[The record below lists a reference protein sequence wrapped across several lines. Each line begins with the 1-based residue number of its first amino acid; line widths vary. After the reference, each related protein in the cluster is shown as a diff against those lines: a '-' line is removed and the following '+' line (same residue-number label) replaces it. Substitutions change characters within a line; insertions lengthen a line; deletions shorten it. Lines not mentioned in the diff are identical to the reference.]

1 MGGDGG
7 RRQNPE
13 GRGQGRRRAESRG
26 PPPSQRRPR
35 PPSSRRPGAAA
46 PTGRPASG
54 TEPAR
59 PCSGRG
65 PPRHAAHPPRGT
77 GLEGERFRSGSLRFT
92 SHRGKDSD
100 SGRSAAPHAEGP
112 PEAQLPAGRGAEG
125 LPGSERPAAG
135 PLPLSRR
142 REHRAAPGA
151 APTSSERPN
160 MHQPITSSAEAAP
173 AAAAIFASGPSGLR
187 RRARGRGGER
197 GDCEGRGARAP

>member
-1 MGGDGG
+1 METAGDAKTPRVGG
-7 RRQNPE
+7 RA
-13 GRGQGRRRAESRG
+13 GDVRRAEAPLPVNDARAHRAREDRALR
-26 PPPSQRRPR
+26 PPPGA
-35 PPSSRRPGAAA
+35 PPPAPSPPGPAQAEGLLGTQLTRPGAQALRASVSEVEACVLLVTEEKTATAAA
-46 PTGRPASG
+46 PRRPTQRA
-54 TEPAR
+54 
-59 PCSGRG
+59 
-65 PPRHAAHPPRGT
+65 PPQ
-77 GLEGERFRSGSLRFT
+77 
-92 SHRGKDSD
+92 
-100 SGRSAAPHAEGP
+100 
-112 PEAQLPAGRGAEG
+112 AQLPAGRGAEG